1 MAGQRLIVI
10 GGPTASGKSALAV
23 ALCRRLEGEVVS
35 CDSMQLYRGM
45 DIGTATPTPQEMEG
59 VPHYL
64 LSVLAPGT
72 PCSAAAYRA
81 MALPVI
87 QDILNRG
94 KTPVLCGGTGLYID
108 ALTRPLGFS
117 VKGDEGLRRELEA
130 LPREVLHQ
138 RLAQVDPE
146 SAARLH
152 PNDQRRVVRA
162 LEVYLLT
169 GASLSSHMARDRG
182 RAGDFSGVLFA
193 LDWPRP
199 VLYAR
204 IDRRVEQMMDQ
215 GLAREVKALL
225 AGGLK
230 AGDTAMQAIGYK
242 ELAAYFGGEG
252 DLDQAVRAIQ
262 QNTRRY
268 AKRQLTW
275 FRRDERVHWLAA
287 EGRKIEDITEE
298 IIDILRNLPNVQGE
312 ERGEP

>member
-1 MAGQRLIVI
+1 
-10 GGPTASGKSALAV
+10 
-23 ALCRRLEGEVVS
+23 
-35 CDSMQLYRGM
+35 
-45 DIGTATPTPQEMEG
+45 
-59 VPHYL
+59 
-64 LSVLAPGT
+64 
-72 PCSAAAYRA
+72 
-81 MALPVI
+81 
-87 QDILNRG
+87 
-94 KTPVLCGGTGLYID
+94 
-108 ALTRPLGFS
+108 
-117 VKGDEGLRRELEA
+117 
-130 LPREVLHQ
+130 
-138 RLAQVDPE
+138 
-146 SAARLH
+146 
-152 PNDQRRVVRA
+152 
-162 LEVYLLT
+162 
-169 GASLSSHMARDRG
+169 MARDRG

-199 VLYAR
+199 ALYAR

-298 IIDILRNLPNVQGE
+298 IIDILRNLPNTQGE